1 MKLLD
6 LLRFII
12 LLLIVLLTVS
22 PVYSQQADLTG
33 LPIVKNY
40 LPAEHGGTPQNW
52 AIVQDRR
59 GIMYFANTGGL
70 LEYDGSSWRII
81 KVENEVARTVAID
94 SSGTI
99 FVGGVDQ
106 FGMLQPDHAGKM
118 IYKSLINF
126 IPVDERNFG
135 DVWTIWAVTDGV
147 YFQTK
152 SHIFFYKN
160 SIIYSA
166 KNNSAVVQVWK
177 SKSIFSPAFVVN
189 DKYYAAEI
197 GTGLYSIAD
206 GSLKLIKGG
215 EHFKN
220 LTIYSMLPL
229 MNDTKSDNQIL
240 IGTDEGFYVYGG
252 SGLIKFKTEA
262 DSYFAGS
269 KLYFRGAILKDDTYA
284 YGTQNGGLVLLDKHG
299 KLLKIINKT
308 DGLNDNT
315 VWFVYPSKSGEL
327 WLGLNNGIAR
337 INYPTSLTVFDSH
350 FGLDGTL
357 VSVNEHKDKIF
368 VTSASGLYYA
378 DKTRNSVYKEIFK
391 NIQDINSSS
400 WQIFDAGD
408 FQLVATT
415 NGVYKLTDIKAEQ
428 IKTSWRF
435 AYSFCRSEIDKNII
449 YVGLHDGLALLQLVN
464 GEWVDGGKI
473 PGISEIVQHIV
484 EEDNGTIWLS
494 TLNKGLIKIIPNKNG
509 RNISYGITRFG
520 KAEGVTDKGLV
531 PIKISNKILFGGSN
545 GFLVY
550 KENKN
555 AFESD
560 NTLGDNFK
568 EGYRIED
575 AKKDSY
581 GSIWILGGI
590 NRNVE
595 ITKLTIN
602 KNEIKVQETFSI
614 LNTILVNDFYFVP
627 YRIIPD
633 KDLPNILW
641 ITAGDKL
648 YRFDINYYHQYNE
661 KVPYSTLIREV
672 KTGSD
677 SIIYFGGF
685 NNTSDVEK
693 SEWNFSSGINSIEFS
708 YSIPS
713 YTNESAHRYQ
723 YFLEDFDEGW
733 SEWTKDTHKEY
744 TNLPPG
750 SFVFHVRAMNASYE
764 ISNEAS
770 FSFYIPAPWYK
781 SYWAIFIYFILIL
794 SGIWLFVN
802 FRIKVLEKET
812 VKLEA
817 IVNERT
823 KEVRQQK
830 ETLEEQAKKLVELD
844 RLKTNFFTNISHEF
858 RTPLTL
864 VMGQIENILESST
877 DEQVKNK
884 LRTALSNSKRLHS
897 LINQLL
903 ELSRLEAGEFK
914 LNVANIEL
922 VNFLKKVF
930 SAFESYAERKNLKLE
945 FSSDCDSLL
954 LYFDREKLEE
964 IFNNLISNAIKFT
977 PENGSIFLRIFE
989 RPSDNK
995 IEVIIEDSGVGIN
1008 SESLPHIFDR
1018 FYQVDSS
1025 QTREYEGTGIGLAIV
1040 KELVELHQGEIK
1052 VESTPGVGTKF
1063 IICLKKGSE
1072 HFLNK
1077 SFVEFVSLPK
1087 QKESLISDK
1096 TAESSNENYQSIE
1109 TDEIGIKDKEV
1120 ILIVEDNA
1128 EMRFYIQEQLEE
1140 NFNII
1145 LAKNGEEG
1153 VMKAL
1158 ESVPDLIITD
1168 VMMPVMNGYDLT
1180 VKIKNDRRTS
1190 HIPII
1195 MLTAKADEES
1205 KLKGLDLG
1213 VDDYLIK
1220 PFSKKELYARVGNL
1234 IKLRSLL
1241 KARYKEISA
1250 ISIDE
1255 IEAKPMDQEF
1265 LEKVFSSI
1273 KHNLESP
1280 QFGVSVLADE
1290 VGLSVSQLNRK
1301 LNALINQSAG
1311 KLIRS
1316 TKLDYAAQLLKNKAG
1331 TISEIAFRVG
1341 FSDAPSFTHSFKE
1354 KFGYAPSELLKP

>member
-1 MKLLD
+1 MKLFEFLQ
-6 LLRFII
+6 FIL
-12 LLLIVLLTVS
+12 LLLIVCLTVS
-22 PVYSQQADLTG
+22 PIYSQQADLTG
-33 LPIVKNY
+33 LPIIKNY
-40 LPAEHGGTPQNW
+40 LPSEHGGTPQNW
-52 AIVQDRR
+52 AIVQDKR

-70 LEYDGSSWRII
+70 IEYDGSSWRII

-94 SSGTI
+94 STGTI

-106 FGMLQPDHAGKM
+106 FGMLQPDHSGKM

-126 IPVDERNFG
+126 IPIDERNFG
-135 DVWTIWAVTDGV
+135 DVWTIWTVTGGV
-147 YFQTK
+147 FFQTK

-160 SIIYSA
+160 SIIYSD
-166 KNNSAVVQVWK
+166 KINSEVVQIWK

-189 DKYYAAEI
+189 DKYYVAEI
-197 GTGLYSIAD
+197 GTGLYSITN

-215 EHFKN
+215 EHFKD

-240 IGTDEGFYVYGG
+240 IGTNEGFYIYGE

-262 DSYFAGS
+262 DAYLASD
-269 KLYFRGAILKDDTYA
+269 KLYFRGAILRDDTYA
-284 YGTQNGGLVLLDKHG
+284 YGTQNGGLVLLNKHG

-308 DGLNDNT
+308 TGLNDNT
-315 VWFVYPSKSGEL
+315 VWFVYPSNAGEL

-337 INYPTSLTVFDSH
+337 INYPTSLTVFDSR

-357 VSVNEHKDKIF
+357 VSVNEHNDKLF
-368 VTSASGLYYA
+368 VTSASGLFYA
-378 DKTRNSVYKEIFK
+378 NKSRTSDYKEIFK
-391 NIQDINSSS
+391 NIQGINSAS
-400 WQIFDAGD
+400 WQILDAGD

-415 NGVYKLTDIKAEQ
+415 NGIYKLTDTKAEQ
-428 IKTSWRF
+428 INTSWRF

-449 YVGLHDGLALLQLVN
+449 YVGLHDGLAVLQFVN
-464 GEWVDGGKI
+464 GAWSDGGKI
-473 PGISEIVQHIV
+473 PGISEIVQYVV
-484 EEDNGTIWLS
+484 EEDDGTIWLS

-509 RNISYGITRFG
+509 RITSYGITRYG
-520 KAEGVTDKGLV
+520 KAEGITDKGLV
-531 PIKISNKILFGGSN
+531 PLKLSGKILFGGSN

-550 KENKN
+550 NESENF
-555 AFESD
+555 FESD
-560 NTLGDNFK
+560 NTLGDNFTK
-568 EGYRIED
+568 GYRIED
-575 AKKDSY
+575 AKADSY
-581 GSIWILGGI
+581 GNIWILGGK

-595 ITKLTIN
+595 ISKLTITKN
-602 KNEIKVQETFSI
+602 KKAALETFSI

-627 YRIIPD
+627 YRIVPD
-633 KDLPNILW
+633 KKLPNKLW

-648 YRFDINYYHQYNE
+648 YRFDVNYFNQYNE
-661 KVPYSTLIREV
+661 KVSYSTLIREV
-672 KTGSD
+672 KTGTD

-685 NNTSDVEK
+685 NNASDVEK
-693 SEWNFSSGINSIEFS
+693 SEWNFNAGFSSIDFS

-713 YTNESAHRYQ
+713 FTNESAHRYQ
-723 YFLEDFDEGW
+723 YFLEDFDERW
-733 SEWTKDTHKEY
+733 SDWTKDTHKEY
-744 TNLPPG
+744 TNLPSG

-764 ISNEAS
+764 ISKEAV
-770 FSFYIPAPWYK
+770 FHFYIPAPWYK
-781 SYWAIFIYFILIL
+781 SNWAILIYLILIL
-794 SGIWLFVN
+794 SGIWLLVN
-802 FRIKVLEKET
+802 FRVKVLEKET

-864 VMGQIENILESST
+864 VMGQIENILDSSS
-877 DEQVKNK
+877 DEQVKYK

-903 ELSRLEAGEFK
+903 ELSRLEAGEIK

-930 SAFESYAERKNLKLE
+930 SAFESYAERKKLKME
-945 FSSDCDSLL
+945 FSSDCNSLL

-989 RPSDNK
+989 RPSENK

-1040 KELVELHQGEIK
+1040 KELVELHHGEIK
-1052 VESTPGVGTKF
+1052 VESTTGVGTKF
-1063 IICLKKGSE
+1063 IIYLKKGSE
-1072 HFLNK
+1072 HFRNK
-1077 SFVEFVSLPK
+1077 PFVEFISLSEK
-1087 QKESLISDK
+1087 SENFISDK
-1096 TAESSNENYQSIE
+1096 EAETPNENYLLNE
-1109 TDEIGIKDKEV
+1109 TEDVGIKDKEV
-1120 ILIVEDNA
+1120 VLVAEDNA
-1128 EMRFYIQEQLEE
+1128 EMRYYIQEQLEE
-1140 NFNII
+1140 NFNVI

-1153 VMKAL
+1153 VNKAF

-1180 VKIKNDRRTS
+1180 LKIKNDRRTS
-1190 HIPII
+1190 HVPII
-1195 MLTAKADEES
+1195 MLTAKADEDS

-1220 PFSKKELYARVGNL
+1220 PFSKKELSARVGNL

-1255 IEAKPMDQEF
+1255 IEAKPMDHEF
-1265 LEKVFSSI
+1265 LEKVFNCI
-1273 KHNLESP
+1273 KHNLENP
-1280 QFGVSVLADE
+1280 QFGVTFLADE

-1316 TKLDYAAQLLKNKAG
+1316 TKLDYAAQLLKDKSG

-1354 KFGYAPSELLKP
+1354 KFGYTPSELLRY